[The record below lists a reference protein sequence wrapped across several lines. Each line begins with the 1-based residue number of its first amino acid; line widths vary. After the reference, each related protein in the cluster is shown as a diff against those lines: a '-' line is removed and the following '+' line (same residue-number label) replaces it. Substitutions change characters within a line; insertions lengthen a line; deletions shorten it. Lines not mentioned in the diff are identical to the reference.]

1 MLHSSLRE
9 TAEIAGAAFAIDK
22 VKEFAVSMAEM
33 GEKAL
38 NTSFA
43 LNITIKQLA
52 ELQGVFTLAGG
63 NADDAQR
70 TFERLGVSVQD
81 ALTNRNGQA
90 AHSFQ
95 NLGISLDQVKAHAND
110 FVGLLKLLIIAIS
123 TAIERNQAL
132 ADAHRVAGRGLD
144 TLIPVIRQGISGY
157 DELAAKSEDYKRA
170 MAAATPVEDQEAK
183 LLNELTLQTHILAH
197 DGFMALAPIILSV
210 TNLLRGL
217 TKELDE
223 TIQSTETDIQNIMRL
238 GDAFQNFL
246 SKMTGGLIPKAEPE
260 TTLPDV
266 DVTADRNEGTAGPG
280 GHAKGQAS
288 EVQVWREQLQQKLEA
303 ERNFFKDLTA
313 EELAFWQSKIGLT
326 RAGSKEQA
334 EVANTIYGL
343 EKRMAL
349 QGLADARAAE
359 SQQETL
365 DREYLARFEANMKLM
380 VASKQVTLK
389 QALGF
394 DIQYTKQI
402 EEEEAKRL
410 QALIADDRLSLSEKA
425 AYQEKLIELETTT
438 GTKIVEMQTQAADQ
452 TNRAW
457 TDALKQVSDQMA
469 TFATDVID
477 RTELISKAFDQMI
490 RKIIDDILKANI
502 QNLFESAFGLGGGG
516 AGGGGTGGGAGGAG
530 LGILGTLGGGLLKD
544 AFGAAIGNPFSGS
557 SGGLLGGSIANSG
570 IGAMFS
576 GLFGGGA
583 GAGVG
588 IDAADVASMWGGG
601 GADAVAAGMAG
612 TAGAGG
618 ITSMLPMLASA
629 AASAAGGWVV
639 PAFDNGGILSVLH
652 QNEMVLPSYLS
663 TFVQNAA
670 ANASGGGGP
679 PMNITVQALDGAS
692 AHKVLMANAPSIMAA
707 FNRAARNGVRPRI
720 SD

>member
-288 EVQVWREQLQQKLEA
+288 EIQEWREQLQQKLEA
-303 ERNFFKDLTA
+303 ERNFFKDSTA

-365 DREYLARFEANMKLM
+365 DRDYLARFEANMKLM
-380 VASKQVTLK
+380 VASKQITLK

-410 QALIADDRLSLSEKA
+410 QALIADDRLSLAEKA

-490 RKIIDDILKANI
+490 RKILDDILKANI
-502 QNLFESAFGLGGGG
+502 QNLFESALGLGGGG
-516 AGGGGTGGGAGGAG
+516 SGGGGTGGSGGTGGVGGAG
-530 LGILGTLGGGLLKD
+530 LGILGMLGGGLLKD
-544 AFGAAIGNPFSGS
+544 AFGAAIGNPFSSGA
-557 SGGLLGGSIANSG
+557 GGLLGGSLAG
-570 IGAMFS
+570 LGLG
-576 GLFGGGA
+576 GLFGGGS
-583 GAGVG
+583 GVG
-588 IDAADVASMWGGG
+588 VEAADVASMWGGG
-601 GADAVAAGMAG
+601 GAADVAAGMAG
-612 TAGAGG
+612 GSSLFGG
-618 ITSMLPMLASA
+618 IGGLFSKMASLLPA
-629 AASAAGGWVV
+629 AAGGWVV
-639 PAFDNGGILSVLH
+639 PHFAQGGIVSVLH
-652 QNEMVLPSYLS
+652 AGEHVLPADYGAGL
-663 TFVQNAA
+663 QNMI
-670 ANASGGGGP
+670 ANGGGGGHTFN
-679 PMNITVQALDGAS
+679 MNISAWDARSVLNAGPQLVAS
-692 AHKVLMANAPSIMAA
+692 I
-707 FNRAARNGVRPRI
+707 NRALRNGSSLQAPT
-720 SD
+720 